1 MPWKLSHLPLSC
13 LLFSHSK
20 SNFSPKTD
28 TIRILYMYRNQNR
41 RLWCSDNKYS
51 RWTAGLNLKYCVSVA
66 FIRDCGPCGC
76 IKNYVLSGLS
86 RKTGRC
92 CGALPTG
99 CGPSRNEGQRMKR
112 IQIRKGVMF
121 APRREEPKK
130 KGERRRREE
139 REERTR
145 EETIFR
151 GSKSISIFSAEM
163 L

>member
-1 MPWKLSHLPLSC
+1 
-13 LLFSHSK
+13 
-20 SNFSPKTD
+20 
-28 TIRILYMYRNQNR
+28 
-41 RLWCSDNKYS
+41 
-51 RWTAGLNLKYCVSVA
+51 
-66 FIRDCGPCGC
+66 
-76 IKNYVLSGLS
+76 
-86 RKTGRC
+86 
-92 CGALPTG
+92 
-99 CGPSRNEGQRMKR
+99 MKR